1 MQIATLEKLS
11 LRGETMISAY
21 DPKQVHE
28 AKQLPQHKERPRFW
42 KRLLANFR
50 AWMLG

>member
-1 MQIATLEKLS
+1 
-11 LRGETMISAY
+11 MISAN
-21 DPKQVHE
+21 DQKPLHE
-28 AKQLPQHKERPRFW
+28 AKQLLQHNERSKFW